1 MNRYERQCRSMLSAF
16 PADFR
21 AQHGDELVT
30 TLVDEAGGTARN
42 LRPRDAL
49 NLVAAGLR
57 MRAARSGAG
66 KGLRANLASG
76 IDVAA
81 ITGLG
86 LQAALSVATAA
97 YFAEHG
103 VVFYLLGNGADMRSA
118 DLGGQYLATWAALAL
133 LCCGAFVASVRGRR
147 RAAAGLVL
155 VPTVYVLILA
165 VTLFVADHG
174 VRTCMTSAS
183 HPTCTGVLP
192 MYRYSNLV
200 ATPALV
206 GVGVLA
212 ACCALLSAR
221 HGRNARAPL
230 KRQSWWWVA
239 AAGALALVFVLVG
252 DGTGATGVFPS
263 LTWSQPPQYGVMDA
277 FACLWA
283 GAVVIGV
290 PWSLFDPRT
299 GWTVAVLSLPCVTY
313 QVSAITIGRFYF
325 GEQFQPWWRTDLP
338 LMATCAAIV
347 VLVAGATTTG
357 RRLRRI

>member
-1 MNRYERQCRSMLSAF
+1 MA
-16 PADFR
+16 P
-21 AQHGDELVT
+21 
-30 TLVDEAGGTARN
+30 
-42 LRPRDAL
+42 
-49 NLVAAGLR
+49 
-57 MRAARSGAG
+57 
-66 KGLRANLASG
+66 
-76 IDVAA
+76 
-81 ITGLG
+81 
-86 LQAALSVATAA
+86 

-103 VVFYLLGNGADMRSA
+103 VVFYLLGSGADMRSA

-133 LCCGAFVASVRGRR
+133 LCCGAFVVSVGGRR

-155 VPTVYVLILA
+155 VPTAYMLILA

-283 GAVVIGV
+283 GAVVVGV

-338 LMATCAAIV
+338 LMATCATIV
-347 VLVAGATTTG
+347 VLVASATTTE
-357 RRLRRI
+357 RRLRRV